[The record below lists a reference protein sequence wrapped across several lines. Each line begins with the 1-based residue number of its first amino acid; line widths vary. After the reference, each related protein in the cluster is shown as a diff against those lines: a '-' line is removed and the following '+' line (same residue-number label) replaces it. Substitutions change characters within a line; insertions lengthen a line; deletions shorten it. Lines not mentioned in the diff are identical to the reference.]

1 MALTHS
7 TITKRLK
14 SAVSNCQ
21 KTALSADE
29 NLFFTNFNN
38 KWSIAG
44 NLIHLVKSVH
54 GLNKAYAM
62 PKEQLLGAFGKPTHK
77 PIENNALFQR
87 YKAVLATNPFNPKF
101 APENTEGDTKASI
114 IAYFE
119 TQHAIFIGTLNN
131 FTEEELDNYQ
141 IPHPALGNL
150 TVREMYYFT
159 IFHIEHHRQAMEKL
173 AKMHLN

>member
-7 TITKRLK
+7 TISKRLNK
-14 SAVSNCQ
+14 AVKNCQ

-29 NLFFTNFNN
+29 KMFFTSFNN

-44 NLIHLVKSVH
+44 NLIHLVKSVK

-62 PKEQLLGAFGKPTHK
+62 PKEQLLAAFGKPSHK
-77 PIENNALFQR
+77 RIEYNALFQR
-87 YKAVLATNPFNPKF
+87 YKAVLATNPFNATF
-101 APENTEGDTKASI
+101 APETTEGDTKASV
-114 IAYFE
+114 IAYFIE
-119 TQHAIFIGTLNN
+119 QHAKFIETLTH
-131 FTEEELDNYQ
+131 FTEDEMDSYQ

-159 IFHIEHHRQAMEKL
+159 IFHIEHHTQTIEKL
-173 AKMHLN
+173 VKM

>member
-14 SAVSNCQ
+14 TAVSNCQ

-29 NLFFTNFNN
+29 NLFFTSFNN

-87 YKAVLATNPFNPKF
+87 YKAVLTTNPFNPKF
-101 APENTEGDTKASI
+101 APENTVPPSRDDDKSVKGDTKASV

-119 TQHAIFIGTLNN
+119 AQHAVFMGTLNN
-131 FTEEELDNYQ
+131 PPPRFGQFDGTGNVLFHHF
-141 IPHPALGNL
+141 PH
-150 TVREMYYFT
+150 
-159 IFHIEHHRQAMEKL
+159 
-173 AKMHLN
+173 

>member
-14 SAVSNCQ
+14 TAVSNCQ
-21 KTALSADE
+21 KTALSANE
-29 NLFFTNFNN
+29 NLFFTSLNK

-44 NLIHLVKSVH
+44 NLIHLVKSVK

-62 PKEQLLGAFGKPTHK
+62 PKEQLLAAFGKPTHK
-77 PIENNALFQR
+77 RIENNELFKR
-87 YKAVLATNPFNPKF
+87 YKAVMATNPFNPTF
-101 APENTEGDTKASI
+101 APDNTEGDTKASVI
-114 IAYFE
+114 DYFTKQHAYFIE
-119 TQHAIFIGTLNN
+119 TLNN

-159 IFHIEHHRQAMEKL
+159 IFHIEHHRQTMEKL
-173 AKMHLN
+173 AKP